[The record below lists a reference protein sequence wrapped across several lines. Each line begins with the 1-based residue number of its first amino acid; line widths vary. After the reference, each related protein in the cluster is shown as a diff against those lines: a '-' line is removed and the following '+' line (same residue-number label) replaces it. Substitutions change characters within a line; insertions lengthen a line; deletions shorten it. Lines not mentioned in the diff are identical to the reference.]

1 MPTAP
6 RLIAG
11 LAAFVVVAVLGGC
24 APTPSAGPTASPTRA
39 AADPGIDDETRAA
52 LDATVQEAFEATDL
66 VGMAAS
72 VWVGGDRWNSV
83 LGVADLDSQEPYE
96 LDFRARIASVTK
108 TFTAT
113 AVLQL
118 VDAGEFA
125 LDDTLES
132 FVPGIPNGDRITIED
147 LLGMTS
153 GIFDYTS
160 DQDFLAA
167 FAADP
172 AMPFSPQDA
181 IDIVLRHEP
190 DFEPDAQTVYC
201 DTNYVLLGMII
212 EQVTRRPVHEV
223 INDEVVAAI
232 GMPDTSFPAP
242 DDKGVS
248 EPHATSYT
256 PTSDAPDAELV
267 VVGDLTPAISF
278 TAGAMASTVD
288 DLRQWADELVSGS
301 LLSPELQ
308 ARRLE
313 VKPIVEGRITISYG
327 LGVMTIGPFV
337 GHNGA
342 ILGNSTFVM
351 RDADADVTVVISG
364 NTATNF
370 SSEATDIGLGLI
382 HVLYPDLF

>member
-1 MPTAP
+1 MPTASRP
-6 RLIAG
+6 VAG
-11 LAAFVVVAVLGGC
+11 LAVFVVIAVLSGC
-24 APTPSAGPTASPTRA
+24 SATSPTSPSESPA
-39 AADPGIDDETRAA
+39 PATSEPAIDDDTRAA
-52 LDATVQEAFEATDL
+52 LDAGVREAFEATDL
-66 VGMAAS
+66 AGMAAS
-72 VWVGGDRWNSV
+72 VFIGSDRWDGV
-83 LGVADLDSQEPYE
+83 LGVADLETQEPYR
-96 LDFRARIASVTK
+96 LDFTARIASVTK

-118 VDAGEFA
+118 VDAGELA
-125 LDDTLES
+125 LDDTLEQ
-132 FVPGIPNGDRITIED
+132 FVPGIPNGDRITIEN

-160 DQDFLAA
+160 DQDFLTA
-167 FAADP
+167 FAANP

-190 DFEPDAQTVYC
+190 AFEPDAQTVYC

-212 EQVTRRPVHEV
+212 EQVTGRPVHEV
-223 INDEVVAAI
+223 INDDVVAEI
-232 GMPDTSFPAP
+232 GLPDTSFPAP
-242 DDKGVS
+242 DDKGVP

-256 PTSDAPDAELV
+256 PASDAPDAELV
-267 VVGDLTPAISF
+267 IVGDVTPAVGF
-278 TAGAMASTVD
+278 TAGAMVSTVD
-288 DLRQWADELVSGS
+288 DLSHWADELTTGS

-308 ARRLE
+308 AQRME

-327 LGVMTIGPFV
+327 LGVMAIGPFV

-351 RDADADVTVVISG
+351 RDPEADVTVVVSG

-370 SSEATDIGLGLI
+370 SSETTEIGLALI
-382 HVLYPDLF
+382 EVLYPDLF